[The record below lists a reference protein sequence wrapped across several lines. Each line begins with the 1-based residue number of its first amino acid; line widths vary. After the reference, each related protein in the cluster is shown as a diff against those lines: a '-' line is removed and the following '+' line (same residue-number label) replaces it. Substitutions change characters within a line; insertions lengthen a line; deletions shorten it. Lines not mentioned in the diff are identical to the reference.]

1 MHVSRRWDRA
11 HLCANNSAA
20 VASGCVSVS
29 PAGAALPDLRSR
41 SADPSG
47 RFAPG
52 ESPFVLLAIHAV
64 MPNGWVVWEEG
75 KYVSV
80 SRRRFRSVEEV
91 GGGASLRVT
100 VGGAPGE
107 VVELT
112 ALRPTTGG
120 LAGPGLH
127 PGSHRGLEW
136 TVHSVKAT
144 VGAGAVVTVGI
155 AE

>member
-1 MHVSRRWDRA
+1 MYVSRRWDRA
-11 HLCANNSAA
+11 HLCANRSAA

-41 SADPSG
+41 SRSADPGG

-52 ESPFVLLAIHAV
+52 ESPFVLLAIHKV
-64 MPNGWVVWEEG
+64 MPGGWVVWEEG

-120 LAGPGLH
+120 LAGRRPG
-127 PGSHRGLEW
+127 PHRGLEW

-144 VGAGAVVTVGI
+144 VGAGAVVTVDI